1 MVKTVKPKGAR
12 VRKAHAGAVE
22 AKGASFAGNK
32 TPKMRE
38 QTDYVKEADVIA
50 KLPKPRAKRV
60 VGKHPALAKPYGK
73 AKRPFA
79 SLFNS
84 ATKSVALSTC
94 SYDTM
99 LRIGRHAVSYFEVA
113 GIKVP
118 AKEGSTESLSVVH
131 NASEIFKYA
140 GIHLGILG
148 QKYDP
153 ATRTQR
159 LFYTGG

>member
-22 AKGASFAGNK
+22 AKGASFAGKKPRK
-32 TPKMRE
+32 TGE
-38 QTDYVKEADVIA
+38 LNYVGVVTGR
-50 KLPKPRAKRV
+50 LPKP
-60 VGKHPALAKPYGK
+60 
-73 AKRPFA
+73 RPFA